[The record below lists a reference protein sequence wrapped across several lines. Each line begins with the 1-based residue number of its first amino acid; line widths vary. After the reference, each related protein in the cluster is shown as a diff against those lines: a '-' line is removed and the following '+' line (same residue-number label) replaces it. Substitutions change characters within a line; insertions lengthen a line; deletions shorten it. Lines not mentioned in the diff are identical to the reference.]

1 MEIKA
6 GQELDVA
13 VAEAIGMQYAG
24 YYRRGPAYCLR
35 GEQTNLKSH
44 VEVGVNWNPS
54 TDLNAAFAAAEKVDL
69 FGGCSLGLGHPD
81 GRRVWIASSFDGIVS
96 EGTTPALAICAA
108 ILKLK
113 GTLS

>member
-6 GQELDVA
+6 GPELDMA
-13 VAEAIGMQYAG
+13 VAAAIGEEPGLPFSIVRADAG
-24 YYRRGPAYCLR
+24 QEGFTYKRY
-35 GEQTNLKSH
+35 
-44 VEVGVNWNPS
+44 S